1 MVSARRYARRVDW
14 LPNDPDFLTV
24 FGAVLAA
31 GTALIGI
38 AVSLSQFSGA
48 ARARRT
54 VEWATAAL
62 STETDPARRLV
73 LDRLK
78 LRGQAHLVAAR
89 YVPWWRFTEAGL
101 WMLLTPALIVIG
113 ANNDRGVGW
122 IVTYTLA
129 GFVNLATVGRRA
141 VRLYSERTRVA
152 RQFVAGKQD
161 LEPVHIDLL
170 NQMEGGTLREF
181 GFGFIIAAALMT
193 TGGLTAWALTGGG
206 GSARWL
212 WPFVG
217 LFACWNAFRLVHAYA
232 ASAAETSA
240 TSR

>member
-1 MVSARRYARRVDW
+1 MDW

-38 AVSLSQFSGA
+38 VVSFSQFTGA

-54 VEWATAAL
+54 IDWATVAL
-62 STETDPARRLV
+62 SSETDPARRLI

-78 LRGQAHLVAAR
+78 LRGQGYLVAAR
-89 YVPWWRFTEAGL
+89 YVPWWRFTEAVL
-101 WMLLTPALIVIG
+101 WMLLTPAFIVIT
-113 ANNDRGVGW
+113 ANRDGGVGSLA
-122 IVTYTLA
+122 TYVLA
-129 GFVNLATVGRRA
+129 GFINLATVGRRA
-141 VRLYSERTRVA
+141 VRLYSERTRVS
-152 RQFVAGKQD
+152 RQFVAGERD
-161 LEPVHIDLL
+161 VEPVRIDLL

-181 GFGFIIAAALMT
+181 GLGFAIAAAIMA
-193 TGGLTAWALTGGG
+193 TGGLTAWALIGGG

-217 LFACWNAFRLVHAYA
+217 LFACWNLLRLVHAYA
-232 ASAAETSA
+232 VAATVA
-240 TSR
+240 NPG

>member
-1 MVSARRYARRVDW
+1 MDW

-38 AVSLSQFSGA
+38 VVSISQLTGA

-54 VEWATAAL
+54 VEWASAAL

-78 LRGQAHLVAAR
+78 LRGQGYLVAAR
-89 YVPWWRFTEAGL
+89 YVPWWRFSEAAM
-101 WMLLTPALIVIG
+101 WMLLTPALIIVT
-113 ANNDRGVGW
+113 ASNARGVGSLL
-122 IVTYTLA
+122 TYAFA
-129 GFVNLATVGRRA
+129 GLVNLATVGRRA
-141 VRLYSERTRVA
+141 IRLYSERTRVV
-152 RQFVAGKQD
+152 RQFVAGERD
-161 LEPVHIDLL
+161 VEPVRIDLL

-181 GFGFIIAAALMT
+181 SLGISVAISVMATGALV
-193 TGGLTAWALTGGG
+193 AWALTGGG

-217 LFACWNAFRLVHAYA
+217 LFACWNALRLIHSYA
-232 ASAAETSA
+232 TTAAETSA
-240 TSR
+240 TSG